1 MADFFSLG
9 ADFTSLILYLFIF
22 LGVLLVL
29 SIILR
34 GRIVIYVFM
43 VMTFVA
49 ITTLGGLILIQNYG
63 DGTLNNSVLIL
74 IGTILVSSLIPIF
87 GINRLV
93 LGPLR
98 HVTKKAKEQSQGN
111 FVLEAGTSVRG
122 IGETRSLIYSSNDLS
137 KKLRGMLVSVKNSN
151 TDLNVAAETLAASSE
166 EVAATTEE
174 VTATVQT
181 IAEGAI
187 DQVRRLELVSRILNE
202 MMSVT
207 EESIREINQT
217 SKITLDLS
225 EQTNL
230 VSLNVAI

>member
-122 IGETRSLIYSSNDLS
+122 IGETLS
-137 KKLRGMLVSVKNSN
+137 IPQMICPRNSGVCLLV
-151 TDLNVAAETLAASSE
+151 
-166 EVAATTEE
+166 
-174 VTATVQT
+174 
-181 IAEGAI
+181 
-187 DQVRRLELVSRILNE
+187 
-202 MMSVT
+202 
-207 EESIREINQT
+207 
-217 SKITLDLS
+217 
-225 EQTNL
+225 
-230 VSLNVAI
+230 